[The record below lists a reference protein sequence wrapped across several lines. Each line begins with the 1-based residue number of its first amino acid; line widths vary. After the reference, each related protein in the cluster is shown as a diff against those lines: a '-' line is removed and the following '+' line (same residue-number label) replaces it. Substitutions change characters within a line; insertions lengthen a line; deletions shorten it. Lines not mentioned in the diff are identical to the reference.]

1 MRSFEERKEEIFLR
15 SEKRIKQKKKNRIR
29 VLSIVLP
36 LCICAVGLTVFLNP
50 DEKSADDVNKYANYE
65 SYVTNDIETE
75 INYSVVNVI
84 TDDEAVKNYT
94 ADTDAERVFDISNTL
109 NSYFG
114 YDTQAEVDTG
124 ESSTQSYSYAT
135 TTPLENETSTK
146 GNGAK
151 ADGYEIETVDSNG
164 IRVVFTLKE
173 NCLTNSNTGESVAL
187 TKTELLKLLRQ
198 LGLLEGE

>member
-50 DEKSADDVNKYANYE
+50 DKKSADNVNKYANYE

-114 YDTQAEVDTG
+114 YDTEAEVDTG